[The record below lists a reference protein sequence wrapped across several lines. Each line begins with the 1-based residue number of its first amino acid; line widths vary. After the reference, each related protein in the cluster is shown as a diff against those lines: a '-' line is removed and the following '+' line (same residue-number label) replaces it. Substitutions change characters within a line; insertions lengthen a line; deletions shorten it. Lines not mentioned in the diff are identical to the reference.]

1 MEILFCDIVVQSS
14 GFHYPA
20 ATNWC
25 APVSDPDDAQR
36 YFTITCL
43 SVTSVLSCTFRAISQ
58 GTNYAKL
65 LTLEACADSSLTRI
79 VGNTSHYYRAY
90 LCEIENAAKST
101 CSCVNSDLQ
110 CLSFD
115 NVDSGVCANM
125 IESLP
130 SQVYTTYFVSILCG
144 VLCLLMTVL
153 SLMSW
158 RFNNIIKYEDDDEK
172 QDYHIQIVLIN
183 FISALS
189 FTSGAYFFFSSG
201 AFESILHSIH
211 QFFFLKLKPEVLNEV
226 QNDMLSSLDSMA
238 HSNHPANAAI
248 SNSSLF
254 SFVFILI
261 GFVAGSF
268 AIYTVAK
275 SFLNKKAAPTV
286 DEDAL
291 LQNPGTSTVE
301 IIRHLN
307 VGKFDHMSKAGG
319 QKANAKP
326 VQRVSSDEYYGE
338 INRVNTVDL
347 LDDIQNPLRKGKT
360 QNFVSPSGG
369 KKKSVSEAAGS
380 EVDTVT
386 AIRRM
391 ANNTN
396 FISVG
401 NGNQS
406 SVQGVP
412 KSNTID
418 LMEELA
424 ANKAPSNQ
432 TPYSPNANNKENSY
446 YNLNTVDFIRNGEN
460 ATVKNSNNGPAGVR
474 KPASGGNAKD
484 ANAGGWFANISLQ
497 NPFEK
502 N

>member
-1 MEILFCDIVVQSS
+1 MAQRRIRVQVDDQVSPMKKQMKVPQPPNSVFIISIKKIFVYLSIVQTLLGLMEILFCDIVVQSS
-14 GFHYPA
+14 GFHYPGVWYILSLAFYQLLSLVICFAA
-20 ATNWC
+20 ATNWF

-36 YFTITCL
+36 YFAITCL
-43 SVTSVLSCTFRAISQ
+43 SVVSVLSCTFRAISQ

-226 QNDMLSSLDSMA
+226 QNDMLSSV
-238 HSNHPANAAI
+238 I
-248 SNSSLF
+248 LF
-254 SFVFILI
+254 FFFFLLI
-261 GFVAGSF
+261 VCTGSGFYLF
-268 AIYTVAK
+268 
-275 SFLNKKAAPTV
+275 
-286 DEDAL
+286 
-291 LQNPGTSTVE
+291 
-301 IIRHLN
+301 
-307 VGKFDHMSKAGG
+307 
-319 QKANAKP
+319 
-326 VQRVSSDEYYGE
+326 
-338 INRVNTVDL
+338 
-347 LDDIQNPLRKGKT
+347 
-360 QNFVSPSGG
+360 
-369 KKKSVSEAAGS
+369 
-380 EVDTVT
+380 
-386 AIRRM
+386 
-391 ANNTN
+391 
-396 FISVG
+396 
-401 NGNQS
+401 
-406 SVQGVP
+406 
-412 KSNTID
+412 
-418 LMEELA
+418 
-424 ANKAPSNQ
+424 
-432 TPYSPNANNKENSY
+432 
-446 YNLNTVDFIRNGEN
+446 
-460 ATVKNSNNGPAGVR
+460 
-474 KPASGGNAKD
+474 
-484 ANAGGWFANISLQ
+484 
-497 NPFEK
+497 
-502 N
+502 